1 MIRSP
6 SMTDSIKTKTKQNNA
21 IYQSLSK
28 ANVNLKYLYEYNYF
42 PITWIHC
49 SKEWKNNEYHL
60 RLVNELIDP
69 QTNPKIY
76 WPILKTLFNG
86 RKIPG
91 IILRKEL
98 TSLKNSFAFN
108 VQQLILKINA
118 PLNPLL
124 SLMRDVRRLLLIIK
138 IY

>member
-1 MIRSP
+1 M
-6 SMTDSIKTKTKQNNA
+6 
-21 IYQSLSK
+21 
-28 ANVNLKYLYEYNYF
+28 
-42 PITWIHC
+42 
-49 SKEWKNNEYHL
+49 
-60 RLVNELIDP
+60 VNELIDP

-118 PLNPLL
+118 PLNPFIANE
-124 SLMRDVRRLLLIIK
+124 RRSSIAFEN
-138 IY
+138 